1 MSGKEIFIFSTAGFP
16 AGKFLFHRALKT
28 KLREK
33 GCSIAGE
40 FSCRGFDTCKT
51 FGMFGGMSKEHPD
64 HNDLDRA
71 QAFAKKMAGL

>member
-1 MSGKEIFIFSTAGFP
+1 VENTAGLP

-33 GCSIAGE
+33 GRSIAGD
-40 FSCRGFDTCKT
+40 FSCRGLDTYRIFGT
-51 FGMFGGMSKEHPD
+51 FGGINKGHPD

-71 QAFAKKMAGL
+71 QDFAKKMAGL